1 MNRQKTVIYGQ
12 TEAPI
17 GLINF
22 LPLVKIYYFVMYFI
36 AVVLQ
41 YKKRCGNVKRKN
53 HGKSGENT
61 RGRKVQS
68 SFRNRSGLYPGIY
81 RPFSRGA
88 TESQQRKNKGKAKNP
103 KKRQK
108 SVKKRLPYI
117 AFGNLAACS
126 FLIAHF
132 SLIAASC
139 ATAQPAQTAQTAPL
153 WVTSLENAY
162 PSKDWV
168 AVNGQDA
175 SQQEAESAA
184 MNALAR
190 AFRTDVAALTQ
201 ASLRYSEII
210 DNAAVKGKIKF
221 DESKNFTQ
229 EVNTASNVKGLIG
242 VQTGVYHAPDKTV
255 HVNARMNRRECAA
268 RYRGMIRENTAII
281 NTLLNNATVMPQQD
295 TFGVYARL
303 GFAHSIALATDNF
316 QNILE
321 VLDPTAVNRKPNYGG
336 ANAIKTK
343 MLETAARITIGV
355 MVDTEQQ
362 ADKTLLTRAAGSYFR
377 DLGFKTDESGMSG
390 NPYLGNYV
398 LRANA
403 RFETIQQNVVSCRY
417 YLDAALVGQNGTSI
431 FTFTEDDRKAHPD
444 TVSEARRLA
453 VRAAETSFKEGKFA
467 IEFNKWLN
475 SLVE

>member
-1 MNRQKTVIYGQ
+1 MSLMCL
-12 TEAPI
+12 A
-17 GLINF
+17 LI
-22 LPLVKIYYFVMYFI
+22 LPLAPVWAQ
-36 AVVLQ
+36 AVPNWVNDLD
-41 YKKRCGNVKRKN
+41 
-53 HGKSGENT
+53 
-61 RGRKVQS
+61 KV
-68 SFRNRSGLYPGIY
+68 F
-81 RPFSRGA
+81 
-88 TESQQRKNKGKAKNP
+88 
-103 KKRQK
+103 
-108 SVKKRLPYI
+108 
-117 AFGNLAACS
+117 
-126 FLIAHF
+126 
-132 SLIAASC
+132 
-139 ATAQPAQTAQTAPL
+139 
-153 WVTSLENAY
+153 

-168 AVNGQDA
+168 AVVANGS
-175 SQQEAESAA
+175 SQTQAESAA

-190 AFRTDVAALTQ
+190 AFRTDIASLTQ
-201 ASLRYSEII
+201 ASQKYSEIV
-210 DNAAVKGKIKF
+210 DNAAAKGKIKF

-242 VQTGVYHAPDKTV
+242 VQTSVYRAPDKTV

-268 RYRGMIRENTAII
+268 RYSGMIRENTAII
-281 NTLLNNATVMPQQD
+281 NTLLNNTATMPQQD

-343 MLETAARITIGV
+343 MLETASRITISV
-355 MVDTEQQ
+355 IVDTEQQ

-377 DLGFKTDESGMSG
+377 DLGFKTNE
-390 NPYLGNYV
+390 LGQGDYT

-403 RFETIQQNVVSCRY
+403 RFETLQQSVVSCRFF
-417 YLDAALVGQNGTSI
+417 LDSALVSQNGTSV

-453 VRAAETSFKEGKFA
+453 LRAAETSFKEGQFA

>member
-1 MNRQKTVIYGQ
+1 MSNEKQIK
-12 TEAPI
+12 
-17 GLINF
+17 
-22 LPLVKIYYFVMYFI
+22 LPL
-36 AVVLQ
+36 L
-41 YKKRCGNVKRKN
+41 
-53 HGKSGENT
+53 
-61 RGRKVQS
+61 
-68 SFRNRSGLYPGIY
+68 
-81 RPFSRGA
+81 
-88 TESQQRKNKGKAKNP
+88 
-103 KKRQK
+103 
-108 SVKKRLPYI
+108 
-117 AFGNLAACS
+117 AFL
-126 FLIAHF
+126 
-132 SLIAASC
+132 SLLAASC
-139 ATAQPAQTAQTAPL
+139 VTAKPTEIAPL

-190 AFRTDVAALTQ
+190 AFRTDVASLTQ
-201 ASLRYSEII
+201 ASQKYSEII
-210 DNAAVKGKIKF
+210 DNAAAKGKIKF

-242 VQTGVYHAPDKTV
+242 VQTGVYRAADKTV

-268 RYRGMIRENTAII
+268 RYSGIIRENTAII
-281 NTLLNNATVMPQQD
+281 NTLLNNAAALPKD
-295 TFGVYARL
+295 TFDVYARL

-321 VLDPTAVNRKPNYGG
+321 VLEPTAVNRKPNYGG

-343 MLETAARITIGV
+343 MLETAARITIGIT
-355 MVDTEQQ
+355 VDTEQQ

-377 DLGFKTDESGMSG
+377 DLGFKTNE
-390 NPYLGNYV
+390 LGQGDYT

-403 RFETIQQNVVSCRY
+403 RFETLQQSVVSCRFF
-417 YLDAALVGQNGTSI
+417 LDAALVGQNGTSV

-453 VRAAETSFKEGKFA
+453 LRAAETSFKEGLFA

>member
-1 MNRQKTVIYGQ
+1 MSNEKQIK
-12 TEAPI
+12 
-17 GLINF
+17 
-22 LPLVKIYYFVMYFI
+22 LPL
-36 AVVLQ
+36 L
-41 YKKRCGNVKRKN
+41 
-53 HGKSGENT
+53 
-61 RGRKVQS
+61 
-68 SFRNRSGLYPGIY
+68 
-81 RPFSRGA
+81 
-88 TESQQRKNKGKAKNP
+88 
-103 KKRQK
+103 
-108 SVKKRLPYI
+108 
-117 AFGNLAACS
+117 AFL
-126 FLIAHF
+126 
-132 SLIAASC
+132 SLLAASC
-139 ATAQPAQTAQTAPL
+139 VTAKPTEIAPL
-153 WVTSLENAY
+153 WVTGLENAY

-190 AFRTDVAALTQ
+190 AFRTDVASLTQ

-210 DNAAVKGKIKF
+210 DNAAAKGKIKF

-242 VQTGVYHAPDKTV
+242 VQTSVYRAPDKTV

-268 RYRGMIRENTAII
+268 RYTGMIRENTAII
-281 NTLLNNATVMPQQD
+281 NTLLANAAAMPQQD

-343 MLETAARITIGV
+343 MLETAARITIGI

-390 NPYLGNYV
+390 KPYLGNYV

-403 RFETIQQNVVSCRY
+403 RFETLQQNVVSCRY
-417 YLDAALVGQNGTSI
+417 YLDAALVSPNGASI
-431 FTFTEDDRKAHPD
+431 FSLTEDDRKAHPD

-453 VRAAETSFKEGKFA
+453 LRAVETSFKEGQFA

-475 SLVE
+475 SLVEN